1 MRSGT
6 VSGMTDKGT
15 PADDRR
21 ARWNEATYDP
31 ATSRFPERKPTFA
44 TSSDIELDPVYVP
57 DPLPADYDQAIGMP
71 GEAPYTRGVQ
81 PTMYRGRFWTMRQYA
96 GFATAE
102 ESNRRYRALL
112 ASGTTGLS
120 VAFDLPTQIGYD
132 PDDPMAAGEVGRVG
146 VSIATLEDMET
157 LLDEIPLDQISISMT
172 INSTAIVLL
181 AMLVAVARKQ
191 GLDPSV
197 LRGTVQNDMFKEF
210 IARGTQRLPVRP
222 SLRLVTDV
230 IEHAMQHLPRFNPVS
245 ISGYHIREAGAT
257 AAEELGLTLADG
269 IGYVEAATERGLD
282 VDAFAPRL
290 SFFFNAH
297 NHLFEEVAKFRAARR
312 MWARL
317 MRDRFGAKN
326 PKSLKLRFHTQ
337 TGGST
342 LQARQVDVN
351 VVRVTL
357 QALAAVLGGTQSL
370 HTNGRDEA
378 LSLPSEEAAVLAL
391 RTQQVI
397 AHESGVPDVADPL
410 GGSPYVEALTDAI
423 EAKALKLIERI
434 DAQGGTLAAVE
445 AGFPSRVIERS
456 AYEAQKRI
464 ETADDV
470 IVGVNR
476 FEEEDEAEPTLFEL
490 DPEIESRA
498 VARVRDYRAR
508 RDESAAT
515 AAAEALSTAV
525 DGEANLFPSVLAAV
539 EAGCTIGEIMATL
552 EARYGTFQA
561 PRA

>member
-1 MRSGT
+1 MA
-6 VSGMTDKGT
+6 TDEHAAKN
-15 PADDRR
+15 DLK
-21 ARWNEATYDP
+21 RWRETTYGK
-31 ATSRFPERKPTFA
+31 AGGRFPERREAFA
-44 TSSDIELDPVYVP
+44 TSSGIPLEPVYAP
-57 DPLPADYDQAIGMP
+57 DPAPADHAETVGLP
-71 GEAPYTRGVQ
+71 GEAPFTRGVQ
-81 PTMYRGRFWTMRQYA
+81 PTMYRGRLWTMRQYA

-112 ASGTTGLS
+112 AKGTTGLS

-146 VSIATLEDMET
+146 VSIATLDDMEI
-157 LLDEIPLDQISISMT
+157 LLEEIPLDEISISMT
-172 INSTAIVLL
+172 INSTAMVLL
-181 AMLVAVARKQ
+181 AMLVAIAKRR
-191 GLDPSV
+191 GHDPAV

-230 IEHAMQHLPRFNPVS
+230 IEYATRELPKFNPVS
-245 ISGYHIREAGAT
+245 ISGYHIREAGST
-257 AAEELGLTLADG
+257 AVEELAFTLADG
-269 IGYVEAATERGLD
+269 IGYVEAALERGLE

-312 MWARL
+312 LWAHL
-317 MRDRFGAKN
+317 MQERFGAEN

-397 AHESGVPDVADPL
+397 GYESGVSDVIDPL
-410 GGSPYVEALTDAI
+410 GGSPYVEALTDQV
-423 EAKALKLIERI
+423 EAGARALIDKI
-434 DAQGGTLAAVE
+434 DAMGGTLAAVE
-445 AGFPSRVIERS
+445 AGYPQSVIERS

-464 ETADDV
+464 ESGDDAV
-470 IVGVNR
+470 IGVNR
-476 FEEEDEAEPTLFEL
+476 YEVEDEATPAMFEL
-490 DPEIESRA
+490 DPTIET
-498 VARVRDYRAR
+498 RAR
-508 RDESAAT
+508 ARIAAFREARDAEAAT
-515 AAAEALSTAV
+515 AARTALAAAV
-525 DGEANLFPSVLAAV
+525 DGSENLFPAVLAAV
-539 EAGCTIGEIMATL
+539 EARCTIGEIMQTL
-552 EARYGTFQA
+552 EARYGTFLS

>member
-1 MRSGT
+1 MA
-6 VSGMTDKGT
+6 TDEHT
-15 PADDRR
+15 
-21 ARWNEATYDP
+21 AREALSRWQDTTYGK
-31 ATSRFPERKPTFA
+31 AVERFPERKAEFA
-44 TSSDIELDPVYVP
+44 TSSGIALDPVYVP
-57 DPLPADYDQAIGMP
+57 DPASPDYADELGLP
-71 GEAPYTRGVQ
+71 GEAPFTRGVQ
-81 PTMYRGRFWTMRQYA
+81 PTMYRGRLWTMRQYA

-102 ESNRRYRALL
+102 ESNLRYRALL
-112 ASGTTGLS
+112 EKGTTGLS

-132 PDDPMAAGEVGRVG
+132 PDDPMSAGEVGRVG
-146 VSIATLEDMET
+146 VSIASIDDMET
-157 LLDEIPLDQISISMT
+157 LLAGIPLDKISISMT

-181 AMLVAVARKQ
+181 ALLVAVAKRQ
-191 GLDPSV
+191 GVDPAV
-197 LRGTVQNDMFKEF
+197 LRGTVQNDLFKEF

-230 IEHAMQHLPRFNPVS
+230 IEHAMRELPKFNPVS

-257 AAEELGLTLADG
+257 AVEELAFTLADG
-269 IGYVEAATERGLD
+269 IGYVEAAIERGLD

-312 MWARL
+312 LWARI
-317 MRDRFGAKN
+317 MTERFGAKN
-326 PKSLKLRFHTQ
+326 PRSLKLRFHTQ

-357 QALAAVLGGTQSL
+357 QALAAVMGGTQSL

-397 AHESGVPDVADPL
+397 AHESGVTDVIDPL
-410 GGSPYVEALTDAI
+410 GGSPYVEALTDQV
-423 EAKALKLIERI
+423 EAGAVALIEKI
-434 DAQGGTLAAVE
+434 DAMGGTLAAVE
-445 AGFPSRVIERS
+445 AGYPQSVIEKS

-464 ETADDV
+464 ESKADV

-476 FEEEDEAEPTLFEL
+476 FEAEDEATPEMFEL
-490 DPEIESRA
+490 DPSIET
-498 VARVRDYRAR
+498 RAR
-508 RDESAAT
+508 ERIAAFRAARDT
-515 AAAEALSTAV
+515 AAAEAARSALAEAV
-525 DGEANLFPSVLAAV
+525 DGTANLFPAVLAAV
-539 EAGCTIGEIMATL
+539 EAHCTIGEIMQTL
-552 EARYGTFQA
+552 EARYGTFLS